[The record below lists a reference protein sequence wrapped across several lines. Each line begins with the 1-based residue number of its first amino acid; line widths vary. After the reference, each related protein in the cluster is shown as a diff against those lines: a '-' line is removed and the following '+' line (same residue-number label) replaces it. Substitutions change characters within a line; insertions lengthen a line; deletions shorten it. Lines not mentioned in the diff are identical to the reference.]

1 MKVMGEEL
9 RDPVPPS
16 QAEAWCSAVQTPPES
31 MSGRGTEAGELC
43 QLGSRVKKDILLR
56 HFFKPAREGLGSAC
70 HVSVWVPSPHVSAG
84 EARQLAAHP

>member
-1 MKVMGEEL
+1 MTVMGEEL

-16 QAEAWCSAVQTPPES
+16 QAEAWCSAVQTPPEF

-43 QLGSRVKKDILLR
+43 QLGSRVKKDIFLH
-56 HFFKPAREGLGSAC
+56 HFLKPAREGLGSAC

-84 EARQLAAHP
+84 